1 MFKGVSPTL
10 KPKNTGQSTTSATP
24 APAAVGTAAAA
35 AAAAAAT
42 AVGAAAATAAEAATS
57 RGFRMCSVGCEP
69 AIGPSS
75 QQGQLRMRARRK
87 IFADCINFNDN
98 IAFRFVSCV
107 MNRMVKISR
116 LSS

>member
-10 KPKNTGQSTTSATP
+10 KPQNTGQSTTSATP
-24 APAAVGTAAAA
+24 APAAVGTAA

-75 QQGQLRMRARRK
+75 QQGQLRMRARK
-87 IFADCINFNDN
+87 TFLQ
-98 IAFRFVSCV
+98 IA
-107 MNRMVKISR
+107 
-116 LSS
+116 

>member
-1 MFKGVSPTL
+1 MFKEGSPTL
-10 KPKNTGQSTTSATP
+10 KPQNTGQSTTSATP

-35 AAAAAAT
+35 TAA
-42 AVGAAAATAAEAATS
+42 AVGAAAATAAAAATS
-57 RGFRMCSVGCEP
+57 LGFRMCSVGCEP

-107 MNRMVKISR
+107 VNRMVKISR